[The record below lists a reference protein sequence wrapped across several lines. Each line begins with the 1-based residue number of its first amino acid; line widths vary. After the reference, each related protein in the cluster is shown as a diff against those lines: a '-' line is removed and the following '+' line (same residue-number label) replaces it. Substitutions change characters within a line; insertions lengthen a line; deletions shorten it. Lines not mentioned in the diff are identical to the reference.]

1 VPVAAFGLF
10 ISAHRRLR
18 DFIVQTENV
27 NLHPKKIVSEYG
39 DLLSL
44 INEEDNPEL
53 LKILP
58 GALPESLLPFPQTV
72 IRHALSIYLLHQDYI
87 EERDII
93 EDAYTFLDNFI
104 PDEEYSLFR
113 SLQTTM
119 SAKGRLDYAGWAGDT
134 DLSEAMIL
142 LRVRTRRLKKRKKH
156 AAQELK
162 SLRRIIGLPD
172 KIFPQG
178 EDEADEAQEL
188 ELNL

>member
-1 VPVAAFGLF
+1 
-10 ISAHRRLR
+10 
-18 DFIVQTENV
+18 VQTENA

-44 INEEDNPEL
+44 INEQDNPEP

-58 GALPESLLPFPQTV
+58 GALPESLLPFPQTI

-87 EERDII
+87 EEREII
-93 EDAYTFLDNFI
+93 EDAYAFLDNFI
-104 PDEEYSLFR
+104 PDEEHDLFR
-113 SLQTTM
+113 SLQNSM
-119 SAKGRLDYAGWAGDT
+119 SAKGRLDYSGWAGDT
-134 DLSEAMIL
+134 DLSYAMML
-142 LRVRTRRLKKRKKH
+142 LRMRTRHMKKRKKQ
-156 AAQELK
+156 AAHELK

-178 EDEADEAQEL
+178 GEDAEETQEL